1 MPDRDL
7 KTSNV
12 LLTKEHLAKISD
24 VGLACIQSGSDNTY
38 EFAQGTF
45 SYVAPEVILGD
56 KCTKAV
62 RSEKHAH
69 LFEGLPG
76 SPAHTSNFTGTKIW
90 REVW

>member
-1 MPDRDL
+1 M
-7 KTSNV
+7 

-45 SYVAPEVILGD
+45 SYAAPEVILGD

-62 RSEKHAH
+62 RGAGC
-69 LFEGLPG
+69 GLLQG
-76 SPAHTSNFTGTKIW
+76 L
-90 REVW
+90 

>member
-1 MPDRDL
+1 MSPGRDL

-45 SYVAPEVILGD
+45 SYAAPEVVLGD

-62 RSEKHAH
+62 RGGSTMTPGPLWCHAQGKTTF
-69 LFEGLPG
+69 L
-76 SPAHTSNFTGTKIW
+76 
-90 REVW
+90 R